1 VLILEGRKLQ
11 VLPRILR
18 VLEQQQLFFMVRRY
32 KSLLNPFVSLSYLFR
47 PATLRTHSLLLFTPL
62 GLGLVN
68 VVGDLRRD

>member
-18 VLEQQQLFFMVRRY
+18 VLEQQLFFRVRRY
-32 KSLLNPFVSLSYLFR
+32 KGLLNPFLSLSCLFR